1 MSALAVI
8 TTQPYAA
15 AKQRGVV
22 VHASG
27 NGMAFD
33 LDPRGS

>member
-15 AKQRGVV
+15 AKQGVV

>member
-1 MSALAVI
+1 MSVLAVI
-8 TTQPYAA
+8 TTQQYAA
-15 AKQRGVV
+15 PAGRTVV
-22 VHASG
+22 VRASG

>member
-8 TTQPYAA
+8 TTQQYAA
-15 AKQRGVV
+15 PAGRTVV
-22 VHASG
+22 VHLCG